1 MIMKKN
7 LFVLGVMA
15 IASLTILTNC
25 AKTDVENPNEITVKE
40 GTPFEF
46 VAKTVQTRTQNDGLS
61 TNWKAD
67 DGVNVFHR
75 ENGTTGSFGTNDQF
89 TITSANLASDRFT
102 GTLTEALEDGK
113 YYDWYALYPYSA
125 SYTTPANTTYSASIG
140 GTSKT
145 QSGYGNRAHL
155 AGTTMPMV
163 GKAENVAK
171 GSTPSISFTHIAS
184 VAKIIVTNNS
194 GEPLTITS
202 VTFTA
207 PENIVG
213 SFKIDFSDPDNV
225 AISDGAYTTSNV
237 AELKV
242 TGGTALAD
250 GASATFYI
258 AVKPFDLAKDDELTI
273 KVNTY
278 SKTVSMP
285 KAFSFVAGE
294 AKTINFN
301 YDKTFTSENFYLA
314 SSITAGD
321 KVIFTNT
328 TTGTPKVMGHYSS
341 GNNIPYVDGAFTI
354 GHIASTAAMGVYTVG
369 GDAVNGYTF
378 YDSENELYLNA
389 TNTTSNNYLKGISPV
404 DDYAKWAVSID
415 GAATITNKGKDDR
428 NVIKYNTSN
437 KIFAAYASSYTVN
450 VDPIYIYKY
459 DARTPLTSYAF
470 ASASVTKTP
479 EEATSYS
486 GLTVSADPDVA
497 GTTYAMTGD
506 DIGSVNASTGAL
518 TLTGD
523 EGTAVVTATFA
534 GDATYAPATAS
545 YTVTVRGKSIT
556 LTASTTNMPS
566 SYGTA
571 NAFTK
576 YSLEGYDFQIQQ
588 ITKSGAKLQLRA
600 FGNTN
605 GTGTIYNDGTFPG
618 NIKKITIT
626 YNSSD
631 TKKNCTVYI
640 GSSKNPSTQAITP
653 TSDELVYTFDCSA
666 YSYDY
671 FVLANGT
678 TVGYIDSIKIEWK

>member
-1 MIMKKN
+1 MKKN

-113 YYDWYALYPYSA
+113 YYDWYALYPYNA
-125 SYTTPANTTYSASIG
+125 GYTTPANTTYSASIG

-145 QSGYGNRAHL
+145 QTGYGSMAHL

-479 EEATSYS
+479 EEATSYF

-600 FGNTN
+600 AGNDS

-653 TSDELVYTFDCSA
+653 SAVGLVYTFDCSS

>member
-1 MIMKKN
+1 MKKN
-7 LFVLGVMA
+7 FFVLGVMA
-15 IASLTILTNC
+15 IASLTFLTNC
-25 AKTDVENPNEITVKE
+25 AKTEIENPNETIVKE

-61 TNWKAD
+61 TDWKAD

-113 YYDWYALYPYSA
+113 YYDWYALYPYNA
-125 SYTTPANTTYSASIG
+125 GYTTPANTTYSASIG

-145 QSGYGNRAHL
+145 QTGYGSMAHL

-171 GSTPSISFTHIAS
+171 GTTPSITFTHIAS

-202 VTFTA
+202 VSFTA

-242 TGGTALAD
+242 AGGTALAD

-278 SKTVSMP
+278 SKTVQMP
-285 KAFSFVAGE
+285 KALSFVAGE

-341 GNNIPYVDGAFTI
+341 GNNVPYVDGAFTL

-404 DDYAKWAVSID
+404 DDYAKWDVSID
-415 GAATITNKGKDDR
+415 GVATITNKGKASR
-428 NVIKYNTSN
+428 NVIKYNSSSN
-437 KIFAAYASSYTVN
+437 IFAAYNADYTTNVN
-450 VDPIYIYKY
+450 LVYIYKY

-506 DIGSVNASTGAL
+506 AIGSINASTGAL
-518 TLTGD
+518 SLSGT

-545 YTVTVRGKSIT
+545 YTVTVRGKSVT
-556 LTASTTNMPS
+556 LTASTTNMPTA
-566 SYGTA
+566 YGTA

-576 YSLEGYDFQIQQ
+576 YSLEGYYFQIQQ
-588 ITKSGAKLQLRA
+588 ITKSGDKLQLRA
-600 FGNTN
+600 SGNAN
-605 GTGTIYNDGTFPG
+605 GTGTIYNESTFPG
-618 NIKKITIT
+618 NIKTITIT

-653 TSDELVYTFDCSA
+653 TSDKLVYTFDCSA